1 MRLLAVLA
9 LLAAALL
16 AWLALVPR
24 QRAAPVEIGARTAA
38 LELDGGSRLAAV
50 TVEGALESARSER
63 RAEQEARS
71 EVTAPHAGTCRLF
84 GRVIDDTGA
93 PLSLAR
99 VVLREWGSFPEIVA
113 EHETVSGTGG
123 MFELSFAPPAGPKQ
137 VLQVAAK
144 PFHLSTER
152 WFGDVAVA
160 EGRQLV
166 AGDVDAGDIELERCG
181 EVIGLVRTADGRGV
195 GEVGV
200 LLRSNEHGARGTR
213 SNADGSYT
221 VPEVRPGVWLVTL
234 ENDEWLPP
242 AKVFVDVEAFAT
254 ARAPDLVAVATPT
267 IEGRIVDAEGA
278 GLPNVLVRAGLDAF
292 YQQHS
297 TTTDQ
302 DGRFVLRVRPE
313 EENPRGEDA
322 QGDTVVQGVVR
333 DRFTLSVPE
342 SDEFLA
348 FGGVPGDP
356 TCTFAAGARDVR
368 IVLTRTPEMTFRVI
382 DAATRAP
389 VERFS
394 LRVVQETRKFAA
406 LTNPAFEHHEGGLAV
421 HRAGPLSSVT
431 VIARGYAPATLPV
444 VADPGTANAQTIALA
459 RASGITGRLRLS
471 GRPVP
476 GASVGL
482 TSDRTEVWAP
492 KALGSGW
499 NLDRH
504 RRPESVTDS
513 DEGGLFVFS
522 DLAAGTYGIT
532 IEPSSGAFT
541 SLRGLQVPAERVL
554 DLGVIEIAPEAS
566 VRGRMVTQAGEAAS
580 GFTITLDDCR
590 ASTVA
595 ASGDSFEFRGLS
607 AGPHWLVWSRAGD
620 HRTPDSRDP
629 RRVEFVLREGE
640 TRELVIDA
648 SPLGSCTLSVRVSR
662 HGLPAAGLYVVL
674 AQAQEGAFGE
684 STRTPLGRT
693 DADGRAQR
701 VVEAGRSV
709 HVLVQDDTKRV
720 VGRSVRPLD
729 LVAGGNFTAEID
741 VRGGRLIVQVPASI
755 PRPETGRVRVEFPSD
770 PQVAPSEARTPYPGQ
785 PRTLRSGAEWTGD
798 VLDFGEIPVGI
809 YDLRISIERFERD
822 ARAQSAK
829 HGRFLELRAPYE
841 ARVEIRDGD
850 VTTVVV
856 P

>member
-16 AWLALVPR
+16 AWLTLVPR

-50 TVEGALESARSER
+50 TVEGAEDSARSGR
-63 RAEQEARS
+63 RAEQAPAQ
-71 EVTAPHAGTCRLF
+71 EVIAPDSGTCRLF
-84 GRVIDDTGA
+84 GRVIDDSGTPISG
-93 PLSLAR
+93 AR

-254 ARAPDLVAVATPT
+254 ARAPDLVAVATPR

-322 QGDTVVQGVVR
+322 RGNTVVQSVVR

-389 VERFS
+389 LERFL
-394 LRVVQETRKFAA
+394 LRVVPPTPEYASEVSLA
-406 LTNPAFEHHEGGLAV
+406 CEPESGGLARR
-421 HRAGPLSSVT
+421 RAGPR
-431 VIARGYAPATLPV
+431 ARVEVCAEGYAPAALAIVP
-444 VADPGTANAQTIALA
+444 DPGTTNEQTIALA
-459 RASGITGRLRLS
+459 RASGLTGRLRMA
-471 GRPVP
+471 GGPVA
-476 GASVGL
+476 GALVGL
-482 TSDRTEVWAP
+482 RSDRSEAWVP
-492 KALGSGW
+492 KSAGKGW
-499 NLDRH
+499 DDKRRH
-504 RRPESVTDS
+504 RPDCVVESDGRGAFDFT
-513 DEGGLFVFS
+513 
-522 DLAAGTYGIT
+522 DLAAGSYEVS
-532 IEPSSGAFT
+532 IEKSSVAFT
-541 SLRGLQVPAERVL
+541 LLTGLRVPAERVL
-554 DLGVIEIAPEAS
+554 DLGDIELAPEAI
-566 VRGRMVTQAGEAAS
+566 VRGRMLTQGDDVAS
-580 GFTITLDDCR
+580 GFTITLDDYR
-590 ASTVA
+590 ETRVA
-595 ASGDSFEFRGLS
+595 ASGESFDFRGLS
-607 AGPHWLVWSRAGD
+607 AGPHWLVWRRAD
-620 HRTPDSRDP
+620 ERRELDSQDP
-629 RRVEFVLREGE
+629 RRVDFVLSAGQ
-640 TRELVIDA
+640 TRELVIDTRPFA
-648 SPLGSCTLSVRVSR
+648 SCELRVRLSR
-662 HGLPAAGLYVVL
+662 HGVPEAGRYVVV
-674 AQAQEGAFGE
+674 EGAG
-684 STRTPLGRT
+684 STGSATSARTSLGRT
-693 DADGRAQR
+693 DARGIARAR
-701 VVEAGRSV
+701 IEAGRSV
-709 HVLVQDDTKRV
+709 HVLAYDDSKHV
-720 VGRSVRPLD
+720 LGRTTSPLA
-729 LVAGGNFTAEID
+729 LVAGAEHEVELD
-741 VRGGRLIVQVPASI
+741 VTSGRLVVQLPASI
-755 PRPETGRVRVEFPSD
+755 QRPDVGRVRVLFVGDTVPWTIEAGTPASRGSRSAR
-770 PQVAPSEARTPYPGQ
+770 VA
-785 PRTLRSGAEWTGD
+785 AEWTGD
-798 VLDFGEIPVGI
+798 VVDFGEIPVGVH
-809 YDLRISIERFERD
+809 DVRVSFERFERD
-822 ARAQSAK
+822 ADAESPKQ
-829 HGRFLELRAPYE
+829 GRMVDLRAPHE
-841 ARVEIRDGD
+841 TRVEIRDGD
-850 VTTVVV
+850 VARVVV